1 MEPLPE
7 VLEELRVFAGRG
19 FLSQQQVDIV
29 MARRDGASYDD
40 IERRFGL
47 SGPTALIHCLRLL
60 LEEFDEGRHRQ
71 LLGSRR

>member
-47 SGPTALIHCLRLL
+47 SGPTALIHCLLRTAC
-60 LEEFDEGRHRQ
+60 G
-71 LLGSRR
+71 